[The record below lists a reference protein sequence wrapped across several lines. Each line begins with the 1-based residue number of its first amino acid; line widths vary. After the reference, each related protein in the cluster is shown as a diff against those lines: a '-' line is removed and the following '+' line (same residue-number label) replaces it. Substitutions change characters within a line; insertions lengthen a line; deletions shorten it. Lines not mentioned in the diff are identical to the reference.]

1 MKQLFEI
8 RYGLKVMVGGTPT
21 CVGCFGSKLRMF
33 RYQICVNKITIS
45 RISWIWYFHGY
56 VLPSQLEV
64 GGPPK
69 YHQEYMLSDLLSL
82 IRSLVKQ
89 IPRKELDWVGG

>member
-1 MKQLFEI
+1 MGYFWDGPIRLNMKHI
-8 RYGLKVMVGGTPT
+8 KICYGLKVMVGGTPIGA
-21 CVGCFGSKLRMF
+21 GCFGSRLRMF
-33 RYQICVNKITIS
+33 RYQICVNKIMIS

-69 YHQEYMLSDLLSL
+69 DHQEYML
-82 IRSLVKQ
+82 
-89 IPRKELDWVGG
+89 E